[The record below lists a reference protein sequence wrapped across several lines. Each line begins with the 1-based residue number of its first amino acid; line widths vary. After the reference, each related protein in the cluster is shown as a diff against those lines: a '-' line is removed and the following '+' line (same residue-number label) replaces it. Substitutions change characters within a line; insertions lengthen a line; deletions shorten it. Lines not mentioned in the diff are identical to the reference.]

1 MTELDKQQV
10 QQVSGG
16 EIDPVTLVKTA
27 SLADQQ
33 SLQEFA
39 SRCLRDA
46 QNIYA
51 Y

>member
-1 MTELDKQQV
+1 MTELDTRQV
-10 QQVSGG
+10 QKVSGG
-16 EIDPVTLVKTA
+16 EIDPVTLVDTA

>member
-1 MTELDKQQV
+1 MTELDQQQV

-16 EIDPVTLVKTA
+16 EIDPVTLVDTA

-39 SRCLRDA
+39 SRCRRDL
-46 QNIYA
+46 QNIYG